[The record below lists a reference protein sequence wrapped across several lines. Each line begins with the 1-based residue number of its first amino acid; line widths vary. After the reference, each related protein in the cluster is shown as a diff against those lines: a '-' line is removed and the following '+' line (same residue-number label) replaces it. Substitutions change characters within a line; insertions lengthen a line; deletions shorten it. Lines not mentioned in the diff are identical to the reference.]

1 MWLIDVLII
10 LIGYIQ
16 CIESDIQN
24 VLKWEYMTVCRVSLY
39 IVMVFHYNFTY
50 IINTYIY
57 VNN

>member
-24 VLKWEYMTVCRVSLY
+24 VLKWEYMTVCITIYCDGFPYFNKYFYRVF
-39 IVMVFHYNFTY
+39 IHTFF
-50 IINTYIY
+50 NT
-57 VNN
+57 